1 MLALILLWLLPG
13 CLAFAAAVDLL
24 TMTIP
29 NRIALLLLI
38 AFLPAALLAGLAVSE
53 IGWHLASGV
62 SVLLIGMLM
71 FFLGWCGG
79 GDAKLLA
86 AIGLWLGFDHLPD
99 YLLFTAVAGGTLAS
113 LFSLLRSVPLPGL
126 LLAEAWAVRLHRR
139 DTGIPYGIA
148 LAAGALLVYPHT
160 SWFASLSG

>member
-1 MLALILLWLLPG
+1 VLALILLWLLPG

-24 TMTIP
+24 TTTVP

-53 IGWHLASGV
+53 IGWHLATGL
-62 SVLLIGMLM
+62 SVLLIGMLL

-86 AIGLWLGFDHLPD
+86 VIGLWLGFDHLPH
-99 YLLFTAVAGGTLAS
+99 YLLLP
-113 LFSLLRSVPLPGL
+113 RS
-126 LLAEAWAVRLHRR
+126 
-139 DTGIPYGIA
+139 
-148 LAAGALLVYPHT
+148 LAACWPPSFRCCGPYPCPGCC
-160 SWFASLSG
+160 WRKPGRCA